1 MGLCVVN
8 GAHLPLLPITC
19 TFRALRTFLPLIV
32 SLSLYLPPFLIKS
45 ATNIKKNNYD
55 AGLDRMF
62 SRLAFSFFL
71 ARSVLTLFC
80 DKFCT
85 AFCNKTALLLNFEM
99 ICNACIR
106 FSIASLQLVQAY
118 NSLFFT
124 CVLGAC

>member
-32 SLSLYLPPFLIKS
+32 SLSLYLPPFVIKS

-55 AGLDRMF
+55 AGHDRMF

-71 ARSVLTLFC
+71 ARSVLTLF
-80 DKFCT
+80 
-85 AFCNKTALLLNFEM
+85 L
-99 ICNACIR
+99 
-106 FSIASLQLVQAY
+106 
-118 NSLFFT
+118 
-124 CVLGAC
+124 

>member
-71 ARSVLTLFC
+71 ARSVLTLFLRQILYSVLQQNRL
-80 DKFCT
+80 T
-85 AFCNKTALLLNFEM
+85 FE
-99 ICNACIR
+99 
-106 FSIASLQLVQAY
+106 F
-118 NSLFFT
+118 
-124 CVLGAC
+124 